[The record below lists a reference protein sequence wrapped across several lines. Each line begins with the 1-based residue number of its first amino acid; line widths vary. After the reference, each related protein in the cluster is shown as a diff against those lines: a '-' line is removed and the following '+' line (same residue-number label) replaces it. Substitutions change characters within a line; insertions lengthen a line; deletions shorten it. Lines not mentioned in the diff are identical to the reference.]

1 MFQTSSKRVVFQKWT
16 FGEAAMSTE
25 EIDYL
30 KRKND
35 ALRPKLEHFG
45 ANVWSF

>member
-1 MFQTSSKRVVFQKWT
+1 MP

-35 ALRPKLEHFG
+35 AWRPKFEVFR
-45 ANVWSF
+45 ANSSF